1 MATDVLEVMS
11 EESGGNYEVYVP
23 TNVYEKVD
31 YEIYNE
37 YYIQYK
43 NGVFK
48 IIQDEDPRIYD
59 EIGEHDFIEISPDT
73 IDPEDLIELI
83 NSLPETLGD
92 LYSTMKADDEDCS
105 KAYSLLQKI
114 LEVIQK

>member
-23 TNVYEKVD
+23 RNVYEKVD

-48 IIQDEDPRIYD
+48 SYR
-59 EIGEHDFIEISPDT
+59 T
-73 IDPEDLIELI
+73 
-83 NSLPETLGD
+83 
-92 LYSTMKADDEDCS
+92 
-105 KAYSLLQKI
+105 KI
-114 LEVIQK
+114 LEFMMKSGNMTS